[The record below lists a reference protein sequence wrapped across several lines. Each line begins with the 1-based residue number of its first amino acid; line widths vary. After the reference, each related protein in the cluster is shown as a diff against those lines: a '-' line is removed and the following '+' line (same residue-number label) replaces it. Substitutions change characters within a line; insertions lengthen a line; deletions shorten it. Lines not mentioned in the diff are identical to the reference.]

1 MNPNYSTLVESLMIG
16 VACFHINTKLNLR
29 KVDMKQLH
37 KFNNLDDK
45 AIGDES
51 FALYSF
57 WFSKDE

>member
-1 MNPNYSTLVESLMIG
+1 MIG